1 MRWLAVTVLVVAAG
15 YLAASSFVYVQ
26 QRNLIYQRST
36 LQLDP
41 AAVGLTGV
49 DIVTVPTSDGESLVA
64 WWSPPAPGKPTVLF
78 LHGNAG
84 TIADRPE
91 RFAFYQANGLGV
103 LFLDY
108 RGYGGSTGYPS
119 ETGLIADAL
128 AAHDWLK
135 AKGVKPGEIGVVGE
149 SLGSAPAVA
158 LATLRPVAALAL
170 EAPFSSMVETAAYH
184 YPWLPVSLL
193 LHDRWDSAQRIAGL
207 TAPLL
212 VVHGTADRIVP
223 YALGVRLYEAAPGRK
238 RLITVDGA
246 GHVDV
251 FREPSW
257 REQVKLF
264 EGVAASGR

>member
-1 MRWLAVTVLVVAAG
+1 MRWLAKTALVAAAA
-15 YLAASSFVYVQ
+15 YLAAASFVYFQ
-26 QRNLIYQRST
+26 QRNFIYQRST
-36 LQLDP
+36 LQLEP

-49 DIVTVPTSDGESLVA
+49 EVVTVATADGESLVA

-84 TIADRPE
+84 TVADRWG
-91 RFAFYQANGLGV
+91 RFAFYQANGLGT

-108 RGYGGSTGYPS
+108 RGYGGSTGHPT
-119 ETGLIADAL
+119 EAGLIADAL
-128 AAHDWLK
+128 AAYDWLLD
-135 AKGVKPGEIGVVGE
+135 KGVRPGEIGVVGE
-149 SLGSAPAVA
+149 SLGSGPAVA
-158 LATLRPVAALAL
+158 LATSRPVAAVAL
-170 EAPFSSMVETAAYH
+170 EAPFSSMVETASYH

-193 LHDRWDSAQRIAGL
+193 LHDRWDSAQRIRAL
-207 TAPLL
+207 MAPLL

-246 GHVDV
+246 GHLDI
-251 FREPSW
+251 FGKPTW

-264 EGVAASGR
+264 EDVATPGR